1 MIVRFKG
8 EEGYLLESAS
18 LQSMSFEVQVTKGAI
33 GIKYCWILEEWYW
46 FEGAYVCG
54 IKKKMKRKK
63 LLGLDEEK
71 EQY

>member
-46 FEGAYVCG
+46 FEGGLCLRYQKENE
-54 IKKKMKRKK
+54 KKKTVRSR
-63 LLGLDEEK
+63 
-71 EQY
+71 